1 MKIKVIDLYKDEFDK
16 AYLQTNKDNRKR
28 VLLFSKTGESK
39 WISYARYL
47 WEENYGKIP
56 EGFEVDHINND
67 KTDDRLENLQLLT
80 REENIK
86 KNNALRHRTLVKLI
100 CPICGKEFYF
110 EKRNLSTHR
119 DPCCSK
125 QCGYK
130 KGVLTRET
138 SKSKSPLNGEPLTG
152 NADGDA
158 VPSPGE

>member
-1 MKIKVIDLYKDEFDK
+1 MG
-16 AYLQTNKDNRKR
+16 RK
-28 VLLFSKTGESK
+28 
-39 WISYARYL
+39 L
-47 WEENYGKIP
+47 WKIP

-158 VPSPGE
+158 VPSPRE